1 MAGHKHAA
9 LMAEYA
15 KDAAE
20 TETPWDRWE
29 CLGALAR
36 WERMF
41 HSPGWHTNEQYRRK
55 PPTLTI
61 AGREIAAPLRSA
73 MEGQTVYA
81 TDSTGGVAPFR
92 FSEEH
97 INGIKDALVKGR
109 LFATPQ
115 AAKAAYDAI
124 TELFTGET
132 K

>member
-29 CLGALAR
+29 CLGAFDR

-73 MEGQTVYA
+73 MEGQTAYA
-81 TDSTGGVAPFR
+81 C
-92 FSEEH
+92 
-97 INGIKDALVKGR
+97 GITRDVSVLRYDGQSQALRDGR
-109 LFATPQ
+109 LFATEEE
-115 AAKAAYDAI
+115 AKAAYDAI
-124 TELFTGET
+124 TELFTGDT